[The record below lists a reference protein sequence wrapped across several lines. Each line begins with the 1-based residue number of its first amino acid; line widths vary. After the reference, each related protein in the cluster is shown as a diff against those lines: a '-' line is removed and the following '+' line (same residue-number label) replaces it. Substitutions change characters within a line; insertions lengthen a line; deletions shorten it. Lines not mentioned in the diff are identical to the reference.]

1 MPPRIRSSN
10 CPPQQLLLNYLDAPL
25 PSSLLPLHR
34 PLALAASSNP
44 SPSSPSCRLQPQNPQ
59 CQQQASSFSTSQ
71 PREMTKPQREFRS
84 FLKRMGKQFET
95 HEGNGPRYLG
105 RLQRMDNTPF
115 PSNKSFKS
123 EPVLSSRA
131 RRLIWEAVMLR
142 GMPLKAV
149 SAQYQVDIR
158 RVAAV
163 VRLMEI
169 EKRMEKENAPMAIPY
184 ARAVEKMLP
193 RANLESS
200 EEPFEP
206 INDVHV
212 HSFTM
217 QQLFV
222 PVSESREF
230 TRKDAAKAFGDH
242 ILPPD
247 HKMRI
252 PELVEMEK
260 DILNGVPQMQAEKQ
274 FLERTAESE
283 RRFAESQKYVAAKK
297 DAKKSKVDTERF
309 EFRIENFN
317 SEAVGKKGRARNA
330 VGWRYGVPFN
340 DRQKGLYKIPT
351 SVG

>member
-34 PLALAASSNP
+34 SSAP
-44 SPSSPSCRLQPQNPQ
+44 SSSSPSCRSQQTSPQ
-59 CQQQASSFSTSQ
+59 CQQQTSSFSTSQ
-71 PREMTKPQREFRS
+71 PREMTKPQREFRA
-84 FLKRMGKQFET
+84 FLKRMGKQFEK
-95 HEGNGPRYLG
+95 HEGNGPKYLC
-105 RLQRMDNTPF
+105 QVHQPKVDNVPF

-131 RRLIWEAVMLR
+131 RQTIWEAVMLK

-149 SAQYQVDIR
+149 SAQYQVDMR

-169 EKRMEKENAPMAIPY
+169 EKRMERENAAMAIPY
-184 ARAVEKMLP
+184 AQAVEKMLP
-193 RANLESS
+193 RANLDSS
-200 EEPFEP
+200 EEEPFEP

-252 PELVEMEK
+252 PELVDMEK
-260 DILNGVPQMQAEKQ
+260 AILNGIPQEKAEQEFLKQ
-274 FLERTAESE
+274 TRESE

-340 DRQKGLYKIPT
+340 DRQRGLYKIPT